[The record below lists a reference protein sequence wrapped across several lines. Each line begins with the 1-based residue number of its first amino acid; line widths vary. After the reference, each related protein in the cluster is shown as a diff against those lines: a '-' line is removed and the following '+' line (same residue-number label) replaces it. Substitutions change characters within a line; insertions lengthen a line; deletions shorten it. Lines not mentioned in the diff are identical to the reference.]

1 MLDQITQNL
10 YSCLDQFEQDVKQ
23 KIQTVLSTNDLTPAQ
38 VNELNSK
45 VHTFLKQNISN
56 MENDISNLFSN

>member
-23 KIQTVLSTNDLTPAQ
+23 KIQTVLSTNDLTQAQ
-38 VNELNSK
+38 VNELNFK
-45 VHTFLKQNISN
+45 VHTFLKQNLSN
-56 MENDISNLFSN
+56 MEEDILNLFK

>member
-45 VHTFLKQNISN
+45 VHTFLKQNLSN
-56 MENDISNLFSN
+56 MEDDILNLFN

>member
-45 VHTFLKQNISN
+45 VHTFLKQNLSN
-56 MENDISNLFSN
+56 MEDDILNLFK

>member
-1 MLDQITQNL
+1 MIDQITQNL

-23 KIQTVLSTNDLTPAQ
+23 KIQTLLSTNDLTPAQ

-56 MENDISNLFSN
+56 MEEDILNLFK

>member
-1 MLDQITQNL
+1 MQDQITQNL
-10 YSCLDQFEQDVKQ
+10 YTCLDLFEQDVKQ

-45 VHTFLKQNISN
+45 VHTFLKQNLSN
-56 MENDISNLFSN
+56 MEEDILNLFK